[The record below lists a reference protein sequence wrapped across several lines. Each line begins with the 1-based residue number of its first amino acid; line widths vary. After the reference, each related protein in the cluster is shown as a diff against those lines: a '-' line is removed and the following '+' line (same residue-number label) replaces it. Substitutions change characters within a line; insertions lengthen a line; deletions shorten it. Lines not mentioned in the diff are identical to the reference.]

1 MHVVGVVFQ
10 LVFPLKCRV
19 AVLTVERPGI
29 GMNNQVFRQGFL
41 NSKRLIAN
49 LTFVWFFTC
58 MNKNE
63 MKYKMHSFGKTT
75 ILSGT
80 FSM

>member
-1 MHVVGVVFQ
+1 MHMVSVVFQ
-10 LVFPLKCRV
+10 LVFPLKCCIT
-19 AVLTVERPGI
+19 VLTVERPGI
-29 GMNNQVFRQGFL
+29 RMNNQVFCQGFL

-63 MKYKMHSFGKTT
+63 MKYKMHSLGKTM
-75 ILSGT
+75 I
-80 FSM
+80 FSDRFSI